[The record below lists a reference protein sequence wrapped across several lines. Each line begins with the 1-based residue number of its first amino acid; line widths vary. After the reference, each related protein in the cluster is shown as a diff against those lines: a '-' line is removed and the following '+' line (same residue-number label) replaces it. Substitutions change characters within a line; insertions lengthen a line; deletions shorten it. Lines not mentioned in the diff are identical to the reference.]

1 MKNKKSYLIT
11 IGITLGIFLIL
22 FIGKNI
28 FPFGENSLIW
38 GDMHDQVTAFYY
50 QLYDAFRGNSSLLV
64 NFSTGGGINF
74 LGILAYYILS
84 PFSLLVLLFDREK
97 IYLVVSIIIMLKTI
111 TASVTCL
118 YMLKNMFKK
127 LSDNYA
133 IILSVLYGFSAYTIL
148 MYQITPWMDVVYLFP
163 LIVVGLKNLL
173 DGKSPKLYIITLTIS
188 IILCFYVTYMSLI
201 FIFFMSLLYL
211 LVYKKD
217 DRKKGIVSLG
227 ISTVLSMIMSAFI
240 AIPAYKQI
248 SISSRLGIDLDSL
261 LNSKT
266 GPITDK
272 AQYFLMAAFVVVV
285 IVLLI
290 KEFKKHK
297 EFLTFFIPASLFVLI
312 PVLIEPVHK
321 LLHLGSYAF
330 FPYRFGFV
338 TMILFI
344 IGAAYY
350 IEKKEIKEKKITNP
364 TKTLSI
370 LITLLS
376 VMLTIIL
383 TVYFYPAFQRNVYT
397 LTISAD
403 KRLILVLIGM
413 FIINFSAILGII
425 LLNKSKKN
433 FQAILIGII
442 TVTHISCLSYMYI
455 GIDYKQEFLMSQYE
469 DMNKIEETYKED
481 DPFRIKNDYGKL
493 IMNSGMVTKYH
504 TLDHFTSLTEDN
516 NIKALKKLGYSSMWV
531 KTFSKGGTMFSDLLL
546 ANKYAISK
554 EKYNNEYYNYIDTYG
569 KIQFYELNKDISYGY
584 FINKNDTIFDKNNSF
599 EIQNSLYK
607 NITETN
613 NILFKYSSKFN
624 LENVRESIGKEYIHY
639 DVIDDD
645 QYAYLDKTIK
655 IDGKQRLYLEV
666 LKSISNND
674 NYDIYEMTNVYVN
687 DKLYKKKWPSENDNG
702 VLDLGTYEN
711 DIVNIKIEIKE
722 DLDVD
727 QITLATMDLKMY
739 EDFII
744 NEKIDTN
751 IKFNENEIKITV
763 NSDDKKTLFI
773 PLTYSD
779 NYTLVVN
786 GEKQELTKL
795 YENFMG
801 IEVTKGTNNITLSY
815 VPAGFKL
822 GTIISLIGLGITI
835 MLLKTK
841 AYTKII
847 ENSILQKIIYY
858 GYLVVYNL
866 GILLV
871 YVFPII
877 CFILSYFIVIKL

>member
-1 MKNKKSYLIT
+1 
-11 IGITLGIFLIL
+11 
-22 FIGKNI
+22 
-28 FPFGENSLIW
+28 
-38 GDMHDQVTAFYY
+38 
-50 QLYDAFRGNSSLLV
+50 
-64 NFSTGGGINF
+64 
-74 LGILAYYILS
+74 
-84 PFSLLVLLFDREK
+84 
-97 IYLVVSIIIMLKTI
+97 
-111 TASVTCL
+111 
-118 YMLKNMFKK
+118 
-127 LSDNYA
+127 
-133 IILSVLYGFSAYTIL
+133 
-148 MYQITPWMDVVYLFP
+148 
-163 LIVVGLKNLL
+163 
-173 DGKSPKLYIITLTIS
+173 
-188 IILCFYVTYMSLI
+188 
-201 FIFFMSLLYL
+201 
-211 LVYKKD
+211 
-217 DRKKGIVSLG
+217 
-227 ISTVLSMIMSAFI
+227 
-240 AIPAYKQI
+240 
-248 SISSRLGIDLDSL
+248 
-261 LNSKT
+261 
-266 GPITDK
+266 
-272 AQYFLMAAFVVVV
+272 
-285 IVLLI
+285 
-290 KEFKKHK
+290 
-297 EFLTFFIPASLFVLI
+297 
-312 PVLIEPVHK
+312 
-321 LLHLGSYAF
+321 
-330 FPYRFGFV
+330 
-338 TMILFI
+338 
-344 IGAAYY
+344 
-350 IEKKEIKEKKITNP
+350 
-364 TKTLSI
+364 
-370 LITLLS
+370 
-376 VMLTIIL
+376 
-383 TVYFYPAFQRNVYT
+383 
-397 LTISAD
+397 
-403 KRLILVLIGM
+403 
-413 FIINFSAILGII
+413 
-425 LLNKSKKN
+425 
-433 FQAILIGII
+433 
-442 TVTHISCLSYMYI
+442 
-455 GIDYKQEFLMSQYE
+455 
-469 DMNKIEETYKED
+469 
-481 DPFRIKNDYGKL
+481 
-493 IMNSGMVTKYH
+493 
-504 TLDHFTSLTEDN
+504 
-516 NIKALKKLGYSSMWV
+516 MWV
-531 KTFSKGGTMFSDLLL
+531 KTFSKSGTMFSDLLL